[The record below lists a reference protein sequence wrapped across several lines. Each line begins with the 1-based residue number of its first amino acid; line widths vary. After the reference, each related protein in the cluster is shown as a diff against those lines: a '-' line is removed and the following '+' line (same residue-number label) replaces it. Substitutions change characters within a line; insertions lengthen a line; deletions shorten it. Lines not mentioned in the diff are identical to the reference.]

1 MPCSVSDSGMI
12 VLQAN
17 GNMLAGSLEGHA
29 ASFRNLNLGRI
40 IRMRN
45 LLGWLE
51 FRLAQIIFN
60 YLAVA

>member
-1 MPCSVSDSGMI
+1 MI